1 MIVPVRKLDFT
12 GVEGKRLFVGLLAAD
27 AKNLRLIEV
36 DSAQSIYLDARCL
49 MAGKYQITAVGANQY
64 FAVLGKGLN
73 QLVRFMLSDEAGHST
88 QPGEINPMIA
98 RIVNQLAKHREVAM
112 LGHRAVVSE
121 DRRQLDGFVGRSYF
135 VVSNFEVHDYF
146 SMACEAL
153 RGNLKFYTASIHGR
167 DMTAVYAAK
176 SDTIKMNEVVLKQG
190 AVIQNSETAG
200 RAIRSACVVLDSVSR
215 QWSVDRFYA
224 DTRVLH
230 IRGAKLRDR
239 MMQSADTLSG
249 YQMSSEEISSAI
261 AKARSRSLSPE
272 ALQAGRSKLVSRAER
287 LGVSAELVD
296 QILSSL
302 TLDTR
307 RAPTLFDIY
316 TKCLLQAANTNL
328 NRSMPLRQ
336 FAFSLV
342 FGG

>member
-12 GVEGKRLFVGLLAAD
+12 GSEGKRLFVQLLATD
-27 AKNLRLIEV
+27 AKHLRLIEV
-36 DSAQSIYLDARCL
+36 DSAKAIYLDANCL
-49 MAGKYQITAVGANQY
+49 MAGRYQITTVGANQY

-73 QLVRFMLSDEAGHST
+73 QLVRFVLTDDLGHAT
-88 QPGEINPMIA
+88 QPSEVNPLIA
-98 RIVNQLAKHREVAM
+98 RMVNQMAKHRETAM
-112 LGHRAVVSE
+112 LGCRAVVSE

-135 VVSNFEVHDYF
+135 VVSNAEVHDYF
-146 SMACEAL
+146 GMACEAL
-153 RGNLKFYTASIHGR
+153 RGNLKFYTASVYGR
-167 DMTAVYAAK
+167 DMTAVYAANTDK
-176 SDTIKMNEVVLKQG
+176 IKVNEVILKQG

-215 QWSVDRFYA
+215 QWSVDRFHA

-239 MMQSADTLSG
+239 MMQSADTLAG
-249 YQMSSEEISSAI
+249 YQMLPEEIAASI
-261 AKARSRSLSPE
+261 AKARARKLPPE
-272 ALQAGRSKLVSRAER
+272 ALQAGRARLVARAER
-287 LGVSAELVD
+287 LGVSAEVVD
-296 QILSSL
+296 QILSAVNA
-302 TLDTR
+302 DNR
-307 RAPTLFDIY
+307 RTPTLFDIY